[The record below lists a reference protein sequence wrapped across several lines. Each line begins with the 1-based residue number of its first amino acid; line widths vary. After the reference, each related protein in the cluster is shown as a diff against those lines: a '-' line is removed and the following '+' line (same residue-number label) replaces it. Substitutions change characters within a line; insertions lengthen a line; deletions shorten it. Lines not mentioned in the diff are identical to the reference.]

1 MALQPLQVL
10 KVLTHW
16 LENGAVVLQERRAN
30 AHRLGTPDAARYVA
44 QRVMELAERGPNPSQ
59 ANPGQPR
66 LIDLLSRN
74 NVSWQNLLSRARA
87 KREEN
92 QKETNVGNE

>member
-1 MALQPLQVL
+1 
-10 KVLTHW
+10 
-16 LENGAVVLQERRAN
+16 
-30 AHRLGTPDAARYVA
+30 
-44 QRVMELAERGPNPSQ
+44 MELAERGPKPIP

-87 KREEN
+87 IREEN
-92 QKETNVGNE
+92 KKETNVGNE